1 MQDSNP
7 RLRLRRP
14 EGYPDY
20 PNPPVMMLRRPL
32 FKDIVYHSAYLE
44 RSPSSA
50 SISLSM
56 SSLSCLLRFPCS
68 SCSFRYSKSTRA
80 DSLSS
85 LELQILLSL
94 PNFCN
99 VLSCSLSSSHSFA
112 MLMRFKWNL
121 SFIQLDSN
129 WIRNHDSLSI
139 KSAIHFS

>member
-20 PNPPVMMLRRPL
+20 PNPLSNDAEKAIIQGYCISL
-32 FKDIVYHSAYLE
+32 SAYLE

-56 SSLSCLLRFPCS
+56 SSLSCLLDFLALVVPS
-68 SCSFRYSKSTRA
+68 DTPNQH
-80 DSLSS
+80 
-85 LELQILLSL
+85 EQILFLPGTSNPLEL

-99 VLSCSLSSSHSFA
+99 VLSCSLSSSHSFRYA
-112 MLMRFKWNL
+112 HE
-121 SFIQLDSN
+121 IQMEPGAYPT
-129 WIRNHDSLSI
+129 R
-139 KSAIHFS
+139 